1 MCVYGQVL
9 RVAHNQLAEIPSSIA
24 ALTALTLLDLSHNAL
39 SSLTHLDTLT
49 GLTHLDVSGLRM
61 PCGPHDSL
69 ETCARVCLCVC
80 LSVSLRVC
88 ASVCASRLV
97 VCVGRARI

>member
-49 GLTHLDVSGLRM
+49 GLTHLDVSGAGM
-61 PCGPHDSL
+61 PCGPHGSL
-69 ETCARVCLCVC
+69 ETCAC
-80 LSVSLRVC
+80 LSVFVC
-88 ASVCASRLV
+88 A
-97 VCVGRARI
+97 